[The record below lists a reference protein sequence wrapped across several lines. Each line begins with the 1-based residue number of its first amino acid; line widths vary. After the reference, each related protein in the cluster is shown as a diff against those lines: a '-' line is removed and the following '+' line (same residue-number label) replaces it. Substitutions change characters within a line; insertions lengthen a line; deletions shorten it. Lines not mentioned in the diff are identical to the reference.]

1 MKTAHGHP
9 VTALEQV
16 QESFNSF
23 FSHQAFA
30 QIAHS
35 PELKVEYLARL
46 HWLESFAVGMLKAR
60 IAHMP
65 TRELQLKVARHAAD
79 EFKHAKWIA
88 ERLQELGYEPK
99 TSVQDPYTAGVFENY
114 PQIPWQQFFI
124 QLYVAETRG
133 AQDMT
138 ILKSYLG
145 DDPGTR
151 TLLERLL
158 TDEVDHVTYLGVALS
173 EEFHHNPDLLKQ
185 YYKTVWREKLSYLGA
200 MTRIVSL
207 YLSGNR
213 DAIPSTMAF

>member
-1 MKTAHGHP
+1 MTTAHGRS

-30 QIAHS
+30 QIARS
-35 PELKVEYLARL
+35 PELKAEYLARL
-46 HWLESFAVGMLKAR
+46 HWLESFAVGMLKHRAQN
-60 IAHMP
+60 MP

-79 EFKHAKWIA
+79 EFKHAKWIG

-99 TSVQDPYTAGVFENY
+99 TGVQDPYTAGVFENY
-114 PQIPWQQFFI
+114 PEIPWQQFFI

-133 AQDMT
+133 SQDME
-138 ILKSYLG
+138 ILKSHLHDDPSTCDLLDRLLADEHNHVRYLG
-145 DDPGTR
+145 
-151 TLLERLL
+151 E
-158 TDEVDHVTYLGVALS
+158 ALS
-173 EEFHHNPDLLKQ
+173 EEFDRDPDLLRQ

-213 DAIPSTMAF
+213 DAIPATIAF